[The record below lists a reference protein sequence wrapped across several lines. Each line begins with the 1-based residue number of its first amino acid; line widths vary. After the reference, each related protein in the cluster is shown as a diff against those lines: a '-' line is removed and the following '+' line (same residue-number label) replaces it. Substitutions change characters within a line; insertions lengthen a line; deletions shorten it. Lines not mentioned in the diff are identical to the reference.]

1 MKKEEKK
8 VEFDLSVLNLKEL
21 IDVYENIT
29 DFLQYLEEQKI
40 KLLDKEQENG

>member
-1 MKKEEKK
+1 MKKVEKK

>member
-1 MKKEEKK
+1 MK
-8 VEFDLSVLNLKEL
+8 FDLSVLNLKEL